1 MLRPSVLLPLL
12 ILLGLVGAGLAWLFQ
27 AEDFNRPEKAQRAPT
42 PAQQLLAQ
50 NPLLPQPEIKSTGE
64 DPQIGILQAQV
75 QYLEEQVKA
84 LRDENSELVDQLAK
98 LGLKQGGPMTAMKV
112 DAPPSDIP
120 VDYIS
125 LGAEMLADREL
136 EDLPM
141 PTVLTPQADVE
152 KVILAWLKRQTSA
165 DFGRREGAAFCA
177 LGAVP
182 NPLDT
187 QPLRA
192 ALLARLIGGWYD
204 DETSTL
210 YLVDPHEVVNGLP
223 AMTDPVLG
231 VAYGNLLHH
240 YQKSLL
246 PVGAAALTS
255 DERLARQALLGG
267 DAALQRFLRELKQF
281 KGPDP
286 NKLPAE
292 DPDHPLNQVP
302 MPVFLRELE
311 IFPLTQGLFF
321 AQALHSLG
329 GFKQV
334 SSAYGRAPDSTA
346 DVLDTERYLAEMRA
360 PMPRVEWASIEV
372 GGEKPFWDDRL
383 GPYPAL
389 VFLKRYNAEEVAG
402 EAIKGWVSD
411 RFLAYALQGD
421 LSRRGHAVWQTR
433 WATPAQMEKF
443 YVAMKEC
450 LTQFY
455 EVPPAA
461 GEDLAF
467 EAQGRRVLLQ
477 RRKEENSVL
486 LIDAATETFAKLAV
500 PQFTHP

>member
-12 ILLGLVGAGLAWLFQ
+12 ILLGLVGAGLAWFSQ
-27 AEDFNRPEKAQRAPT
+27 TVDFNRSAEIKNTPT

-50 NPLLPQPEIKSTGE
+50 NPLLPQPEIQATGE

-84 LRDENSELVDQLAK
+84 LRDENSALVDQLAK
-98 LGLKQGGPMTAMKV
+98 LGLKQGGPMSAMKT
-112 DAPPSDIP
+112 DTPPSDIP

-141 PTVLTPQADVE
+141 PTVVAPQAEVE
-152 KVILAWLKRQTSA
+152 QVILAWLKRMMGG

-177 LGAVP
+177 LGAVS
-182 NPLDT
+182 NPVDT
-187 QPLRA
+187 LPLRA

-204 DETSTL
+204 DDTSTL
-210 YLVDPHEVVNGLP
+210 YLVDPKEQVNGLP
-223 AMTDPVLG
+223 TMTDPVLG
-231 VAYGNLLHH
+231 IAYGNGLHH

-246 PVGAAALTS
+246 PADFAALTT
-255 DERLARQALLGG
+255 DERLARLALLGG

-286 NKLPAE
+286 SKLPAE

-346 DVLDTERYLAEMRA
+346 DILDTERYLAEMRA
-360 PMPRVEWASIEV
+360 PMPRVNWSSTEV
-372 GGEKPFWDDRL
+372 GGDKPFWDDRL
-383 GPYPAL
+383 GPYAAL
-389 VFLKRYNAEEVAG
+389 VFLKRYNADEAAG
-402 EAIKGWVSD
+402 EAIKGWMSD
-411 RFLAYALQGD
+411 RFLAYAIQGD
-421 LSRRGHAVWQTR
+421 LSRRGHAIWQTR
-433 WATPAQMEKF
+433 WTTPAQMEKF
-443 YVAMKEC
+443 FLAMKEC

-455 EVPPAA
+455 EVSPAA
-461 GEDLAF
+461 GEELAF

-477 RRKEENSVL
+477 RRKSENSVL
-486 LIDAATETFAKLAV
+486 LIDAATEAFAKLAA
-500 PQFTHP
+500 PEFARP

>member
-12 ILLGLVGAGLAWLFQ
+12 ILLGLVGAGLAWFLQ
-27 AEDFNRPEKAQRAPT
+27 AENLGHPAETNPAPT

-50 NPLLPQPEIKSTGE
+50 NPLLRQPEIKSTGD

-75 QYLEEQVKA
+75 QYLEDQVKA
-84 LRDENSELVDQLAK
+84 LRDENSVLVDQLAK
-98 LGLKQGGPMTAMKV
+98 LGLKQGGSSMAMKA

-136 EDLPM
+136 EDLPI
-141 PTVLTPQADVE
+141 PTVVAPQADVE
-152 KVILAWLKRQTSA
+152 KVILAWLKRQTSD
-165 DFGRREGAAFCA
+165 DFGTREGAAFCA

-210 YLVDPHEVVNGLP
+210 YLVDPQERINGLP
-223 AMTDPVLG
+223 TMTDPVLG
-231 VAYGNLLHH
+231 IAYGNLLHH

-246 PVGAAALTS
+246 PSNAPALST
-255 DERLARQALLGG
+255 DERLARLGLLGG

-286 NKLPAE
+286 SKLPAE

-302 MPVFLRELE
+302 MPAFLRELE
-311 IFPLTQGLFF
+311 LFPWTQGFFF
-321 AQALHSLG
+321 AQAMHSLG
-329 GFKQV
+329 GFKQL
-334 SSAYGRAPDSTA
+334 STTYGRPPESTA
-346 DVLDTERYLAEMRA
+346 DVMDTERYLADQPA
-360 PMPRVEWASIEV
+360 PLPRMEWASIKIED
-372 GGEKPFWDDRL
+372 KDPFWDDRL
-383 GPYPAL
+383 GPYSAL
-389 VFLKRYNAEEVAG
+389 AFLKRYNADEVAG
-402 EAIKGWVSD
+402 EAIKGWMSD
-411 RFLAYALQGD
+411 RFLAYALKGD
-421 LSRRGHAVWQTR
+421 LTRRGHAVWQTR
-433 WATPAQMEKF
+433 WSTPDKAAAF
-443 YVAMKEC
+443 LRALREC

-455 EVPPAA
+455 NTTDATA
-461 GEDLAF
+461 DTF
-467 EAQGRRVLLQ
+467 QAQGRTLHSAILAD
-477 RRKEENSVL
+477 KHSVL
-486 LIDAATETFAKLAV
+486 LIDAATEAFATEAT
-500 PQFTHP
+500 PMFE